1 MNNNIAIYHNLIIIT
16 KKTAILKNETSYKLF
31 MSSPKFPLIFMGIW
45 YLYAN
50 RIGKEVFNAA
60 IQDRISYLNIQIPKF
75 MMRNL
80 IESIR
85 SFIHF
90 LTDVCAIIGGVFTGI
105 NVEWNFLKFRCRL
118 YLSIVSCSIS
128 IHLVETDEHS

>member
-1 MNNNIAIYHNLIIIT
+1 MKLMNNNIAIYHNLIIIT

-105 NVEWNFLKFRCRL
+105 KAE
-118 YLSIVSCSIS
+118 
-128 IHLVETDEHS
+128 